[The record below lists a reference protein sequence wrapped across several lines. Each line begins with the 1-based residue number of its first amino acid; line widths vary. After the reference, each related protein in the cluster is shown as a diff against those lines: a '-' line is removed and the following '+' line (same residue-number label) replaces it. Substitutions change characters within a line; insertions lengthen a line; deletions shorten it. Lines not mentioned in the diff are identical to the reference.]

1 MKVLTRY
8 ILKAHVGPF
17 LFAFL
22 ALTGVILVNTLAKQF
37 ANLAGKGLEL
47 GVILHFFVLSLPS
60 NVALTFPMAVLVAV
74 LYTFSQ
80 IAAEN
85 EVTALKANGVDLKRM
100 VMPLVLAATLLTGT
114 MIWFNDRIL
123 PESNHRWRQLMVDV
137 GRKTPMLTL
146 REDAV
151 NAIQSGDGRS
161 RYYLQAARIHPTTN
175 RLEDVVIY
183 DVSVPGVGRTI
194 FADSGS
200 MAFNEAQTDMLLRL
214 YDGHLQEVSFDEP
227 ENFQRLFFEEQL
239 LRLVGVGTELER
251 TTGSQ
256 YRSDREMTIGMLRD
270 RVAELR
276 EQHAAT
282 RSRLREIVQADM
294 RRVLGHE
301 ATDEDVPFSVSAAMR
316 LESAAEGTG
325 RVAREIRTSTERLRH
340 TERQIREYQV
350 EIHKK
355 YSIAA
360 ASLIF
365 VLIGAPLALRF
376 PRGGVGMVIAI
387 SLAVFALYYVGLIGG
402 ETLADE
408 GYVHPTVAMWV
419 VNALMGVVGL
429 YGMARLGR
437 EGSTTRGGGESLA
450 RLARRLTGARP

>member
-8 ILKAHVGPF
+8 ILKAHIGPF

-37 ANLAGKGLEL
+37 ANLAGKGLEI

-137 GRKTPMLTL
+137 GRKTPLLTL

-151 NAIQSGDGRS
+151 NPIQSGDGRS

-251 TTGSQ
+251 TTGST

-276 EQHAAT
+276 EQHAET
-282 RSRLREIVQADM
+282 RSRMRDIAQSDM

-301 ATDEDVPFSVSAAMR
+301 VTAEDVPFSVAAAMR
-316 LESAAEGTG
+316 GESAAEGTR
-325 RVAREIRTSTERLRH
+325 RVATEIRTSAERLRH

-419 VNALMGVVGL
+419 VNALMGVAGL

-437 EGSTTRGGGESLA
+437 EGSTARGGGGLLA
-450 RLARRLTGARP
+450 RLTRRFDRERE

>member
-8 ILKAHVGPF
+8 ILKAHIGPF

-37 ANLAGKGLEL
+37 ANLAGKGLPL
-47 GVILHFFVLSLPS
+47 DVVLRFFALSLPS

-85 EVTALKANGVDLKRM
+85 EVTALKANGVDLKRL
-100 VMPLVLAATLLTGT
+100 VMPLVLVATLITGV

-123 PESNHRWRQLMVDV
+123 PESNHLWRQMMVDV

-146 REDAV
+146 REDAI
-151 NAIQSGDGRS
+151 NAIQTGDGRS

-200 MAFNEAQTDMLLRL
+200 MAFNAAQTDMLLRL

-227 ENFQRLFFEEQL
+227 ETFQRLFFSEQL
-239 LRLVGVGTELER
+239 LRMEGVGTELER
-251 TTGSQ
+251 SVGSE
-256 YRSDREMTIGMLRD
+256 YRSDREMTIGMMRD
-270 RVAELR
+270 RIAELR
-276 EQHAAT
+276 VQHEETHQRARDIA
-282 RSRLREIVQADM
+282 EADM
-294 RRVLGHE
+294 RRVLGLE
-301 ATDEDVPFSVSAAMR
+301 PTTDDLPFSVAAALR
-316 LESAAEGTG
+316 EDGTG
-325 RVAREIRTSTERLRH
+325 GGTQRVAGELRTTAERLAGV
-340 TERQIREYQV
+340 ERQVREYQV

-376 PRGGVGMVIAI
+376 PQGGMGMVMAVSIF
-387 SLAVFALYYVGLIGG
+387 VFAVYYVGLIGG

-419 VNALMGVVGL
+419 VNALMGVAGL

-437 EGSTTRGGGESLA
+437 ETRTGRGGGGFFAQLS
-450 RLARRLTGARP
+450 RRLSRGDA